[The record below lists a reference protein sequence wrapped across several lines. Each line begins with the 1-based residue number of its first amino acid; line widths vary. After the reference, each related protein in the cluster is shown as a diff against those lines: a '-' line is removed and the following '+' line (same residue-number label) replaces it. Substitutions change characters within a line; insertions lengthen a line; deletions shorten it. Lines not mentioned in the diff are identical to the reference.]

1 MEKNHFQKHSPH
13 TALVV
18 LAGLIAASALFINL
32 APKLVPEAKL
42 VEEHQVTDPG
52 VPLRL
57 KTTDALAEPKKKI
70 AKVEIDP
77 TPKPKEVSQK
87 DLRCMAENIY
97 YEAGGES
104 YTGKL
109 AVGHVVLNRKRDHRY
124 PNSVCKVVYQST
136 TVTKKVVLED
146 FGAAEKADEAI
157 AAEKAD
163 DTILVATKEVK
174 VCQFSWVCDD
184 RKEINKSSKA
194 WRDSKAAAQR
204 LLSLPSKDVV
214 HGATNFHAVSV
225 SPRWSNSLVR
235 VTAIDNHVF
244 YKHRR

>member
-32 APKLVPEAKL
+32 APKLAPEPKP
-42 VEEHQVTDPG
+42 VEEQVFKPLPDT
-52 VPLRL
+52 PLRL
-57 KTTDALAEPKKKI
+57 KTTDALAEPKKKL
-70 AKVEIDP
+70 AKVEP
-77 TPKPKEVSQK
+77 APKPKKVSQK
-87 DLRCMAENIY
+87 DLTCMAENIY

-124 PNSVCKVVYQST
+124 PNSICKVIHQST
-136 TVTKKVVLED
+136 VVEKKVVLEEFD
-146 FGAAEKADEAI
+146 AANIADEAI
-157 AAEKAD
+157 AAEKAAEE
-163 DTILVATKEVK
+163 IAVAIKEVK

-184 RKEINKSSKA
+184 RKEINKASKA
-194 WRDSKAAAQR
+194 WRDSKAIAQK
-204 LLSLPSKDVV
+204 LLSLPSNDVV
-214 HGATNFHAVSV
+214 HGATNFHATSV
-225 SPRWSNSLVR
+225 SPRWKNTLVR
-235 VTAIDNHVF
+235 VTAIDNHIF